1 MTLDEAKSLAH
12 FTAEEIESTG
22 AKLADVKFPLFQ
34 RMDKFREDIK
44 RSVHPL
50 HNGITTGNH
59 KSLEHPDGRACDFIL
74 SESDGPIDPYFVF
87 KRLID
92 ADFNRIGIY
101 FNGQVYSFHA
111 AYADRS
117 GFWSG
122 YKKGP
127 GGPWTYGQLLL
138 DLPQAVKNL
147 R

>member
-1 MTLDEAKSLAH
+1 MTIDEAKTLKH
-12 FTAEEIESTG
+12 FSAAEIEATG
-22 AKLADVKFPLFQ
+22 AKLTDVRLSLFQ
-34 RMDKFREDIK
+34 RMDAFREDIK

-59 KSLEHPDGRACDFIL
+59 KSPEHPDGRACDFIL
-74 SESDGPIDPYFVF
+74 SESDGPVDPYFVF

-111 AYADRS
+111 AYATRS